1 MRHLRPLQRQLQI
14 TGKRALGRRSSA
26 QSAGDRTLNDPDILR
41 EFVRNLREGIYIS
54 STDGRIL
61 DANPA
66 FLEMMGVGSI
76 EELASIRAQELVV
89 DQEQRRRELEMLERD
104 GTVREYELLIRRVD
118 GELRTVLDTTY
129 VFSDPVTGERR
140 YHGILVDI
148 TGRKKL
154 ESQLIELSIRDPL
167 TGCYNRRYLSDAQK
181 RMMADHAERWGCI
194 FIDIDHFKQY
204 NDRHGHQAGD
214 DVLIKMSRFL
224 MRQVR
229 SEEAVVRIGGDE
241 FVILLQGDAG
251 THTQSVARRLQVAA
265 LRTAPVP
272 FSLGWAVRDPGE
284 TMEKM
289 LGRADANL
297 MEVRVIERAPRTSG
311 DNPAVLPED

>member
-1 MRHLRPLQRQLQI
+1 MR
-14 TGKRALGRRSSA
+14 GVGRRNPSSLTP
-26 QSAGDRTLNDPDILR
+26 GDRTLNDPDILR

-66 FLEMMGVGSI
+66 FLEMVGVGSLD
-76 EELASIRAQELVV
+76 ELAHVRAQELVA
-89 DQEQRRRELEMLERD
+89 DPDQRRRELELLERD
-104 GTVREYELLIRRVD
+104 GTVREFELLIRRVD
-118 GELRTVLDTTY
+118 GEMRTVLDTTY

-167 TGCYNRRYLSDAQK
+167 TGCYNRRYLGEAQK
-181 RMMADHAERWGCI
+181 RMQARPDEQWGCI

-214 DVLIKMSRFL
+214 DVLVKMSRFL

-229 SEEAVVRIGGDE
+229 AEEAVIRIGGDE
-241 FVILLQGDAG
+241 FIILMQGDAG
-251 THTQSVARRLQVAA
+251 THTEAVARRLQVAA

-272 FSLGWAVRDPGE
+272 FSLGWAERVQGE
-284 TMEKM
+284 SLEKM

-297 MEVRVIERAPRTSG
+297 LEVRVIERAPRASG
-311 DNPAVLPED
+311 EQAAILAEPE